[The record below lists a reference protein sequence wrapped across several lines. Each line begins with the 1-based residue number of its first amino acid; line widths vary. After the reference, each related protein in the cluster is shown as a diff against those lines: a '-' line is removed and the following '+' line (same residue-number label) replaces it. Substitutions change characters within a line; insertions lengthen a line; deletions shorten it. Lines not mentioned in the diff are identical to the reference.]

1 MSSRLP
7 SSFDQDSDF
16 YIESRTQKVLRR
28 LREEPL
34 VPFGCA
40 LTCYA
45 LYRASSSMR
54 TADHNQT
61 NRMFRARIYA
71 QAFTLVAIY
80 VGSQYYAE
88 DRKKRKEV
96 EGIVSEKKAAEK
108 RDAWIREL
116 EHRDREEREER
127 EERDRVRGERA
138 RMVAKEDGKAKMVL
152 EERERRI
159 GVLDAVRSL
168 GWR

>member
-1 MSSRLP
+1 
-7 SSFDQDSDF
+7 
-16 YIESRTQKVLRR
+16 
-28 LREEPL
+28 
-34 VPFGCA
+34 
-40 LTCYA
+40 
-45 LYRASSSMR
+45 MR

-127 EERDRVRGERA
+127 EERERVRGERA